1 MRRCCPAAA
10 GCERTSTSKVAAIWR
25 GFTDQKGGTFVLRS
39 CSPSR
44 LRLLPEPLPANGID
58 DQYKGQA
65 WLPVRSAGQ
74 GGTPAKV
81 PKCLTKQLFIKS
93 CSGSTMDSAGNQWEQ
108 VTFTKKH
115 TTGSAA
121 GKTAA
126 ARSGNLASVSK
137 CTFARAPALPP

>member
-1 MRRCCPAAA
+1 
-10 GCERTSTSKVAAIWR
+10 
-25 GFTDQKGGTFVLRS
+25 
-39 CSPSR
+39 
-44 LRLLPEPLPANGID
+44 
-58 DQYKGQA
+58 
-65 WLPVRSAGQ
+65 
-74 GGTPAKV
+74 
-81 PKCLTKQLFIKS
+81 
-93 CSGSTMDSAGNQWEQ
+93 MDSAGNQWEQ

>member
-1 MRRCCPAAA
+1 VAA
-10 GCERTSTSKVAAIWR
+10 GVESSPRWLLKAACHFLFTS
-25 GFTDQKGGTFVLRS
+25 
-39 CSPSR
+39 
-44 LRLLPEPLPANGID
+44 
-58 DQYKGQA
+58 
-65 WLPVRSAGQ
+65 
-74 GGTPAKV
+74 AK
-81 PKCLTKQLFIKS
+81 L
-93 CSGSTMDSAGNQWEQ
+93 TMDSAGNQWEQ